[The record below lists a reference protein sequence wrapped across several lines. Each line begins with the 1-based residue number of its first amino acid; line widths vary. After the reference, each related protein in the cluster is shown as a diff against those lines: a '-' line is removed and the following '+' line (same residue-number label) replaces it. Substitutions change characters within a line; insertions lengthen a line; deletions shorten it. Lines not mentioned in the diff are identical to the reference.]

1 MCGTGFPPCIPQVIL
16 GLLAHKTRVVIT
28 HQLRFVRH
36 PAVDTVIVL
45 GVGGHVLATGTF
57 DDVKHTLPADLTAE
71 VEGEGSGA
79 AVVAAAIA
87 SGVASAAAAE
97 AADGATEGGA
107 GAKPSGAL
115 GAGDGVGVRS
125 QGLARLLI
133 PGASGGS
140 AAGEPPKKGV
150 GRLCLAFMRG
160 HFGNFGSRKAKSYA
174 RVHTLLTSVVLV
186 ACGTRTRAATLQT
199 SQGKGAR
206 GCQRI
211 P

>member
-1 MCGTGFPPCIPQVIL
+1 MCGTGVLLCIRQVIL

-97 AADGATEGGA
+97 AADGTTEGGA
-107 GAKPSGAL
+107 AAKPSVAL
-115 GAGDGVGVRS
+115 AAGDGEGVRS
-125 QGLARLLI
+125 QGLARLLT

-150 GRLCLAFMRG
+150 GRLCLAFTRG
-160 HFGNFGSRKAKSYA
+160 HSGNFGSRK
-174 RVHTLLTSVVLV
+174 TLVMH
-186 ACGTRTRAATLQT
+186 TRTHPAYF
-199 SQGKGAR
+199 
-206 GCQRI
+206 GCR
-211 P
+211 